1 MLFSRRNL
9 FNIILPL
16 IIQQTLNV
24 MVGMID
30 SMMVASAGEAV
41 VSGVSLVNTLD
52 VLLINLFSSLVT
64 GGAVVVSQYLGKKD
78 MYLVRNSAKQLIY
91 VATGFATVLSLIVLI
106 IRMPLLSLLFGHVA
120 PDVMSSAQDYFFYI
134 ALSFPVLA
142 LYTAGTALFQSMG
155 NSLLPMLIS
164 LLTNVINV
172 IGNAIL
178 IYGFH
183 MGAAGAAIATLFAR
197 GIGAIIIVI
206 LLHNKKNVIYIE
218 KLFHYKPNV
227 RIIKDILRLGVPT
240 GIESSMFHFGKLL
253 TQSLIS
259 SMGTAAIAANAVAHN
274 MATFQYMPGN
284 AIGLATTT
292 IVGRCIGAKEKE
304 QAKKYAKILLGITYV
319 CLWFVVLITCLF
331 SKQIIGLFNLSA
343 TASDIANKL
352 IIYHALV
359 AAVIWPIAFALPS
372 SFKAASDVKFT
383 LWVSLFSMWV
393 FRVALGYVF
402 AFKDIP
408 LFGTSIPG
416 LGLGIFGVWFAMT
429 VDWVFRTILFA
440 YRYLSGKW
448 LTKYKG

>member
-52 VLLINLFSSLVT
+52 VLLINLFSALVT

-91 VATGFATVLSLIVLI
+91 VSTGFATLLSLSVLV

-120 PDVMSSAQDYFFYI
+120 TDVMASAQDYFFYI

-155 NSLLPMLIS
+155 NSLLPMIIS

-172 IGNAIL
+172 MGNAIL

-197 GIGAIIIVI
+197 GVGAVIIVI
-206 LLHNKKNVIYIE
+206 LLHNKKNVIYVE
-218 KLFHYKPNV
+218 KLFHYKPNF
-227 RIIKDILRLGVPT
+227 RIIRDILRLGVPT

-304 QAKKYAKILLGITYV
+304 QAKKYAKTLLGITYV
-319 CLWFVVLITCLF
+319 CLWIVVLITCLF
-331 SKQIIGLFNLSA
+331 SKQIIGLFNLSD

-393 FRVALGYVF
+393 FRVVLAYVF
-402 AFKDIP
+402 AFKNIP
-408 LFGTSIPG
+408 LFGTSMPG
-416 LGLGIFGVWFAMT
+416 LGLGIFGVWFAMS

-440 YRYLSGKW
+440 YRYISGKW